1 MMFIRLLYGS
11 GLRLMECVRLR
22 VKDLDFAQLQ
32 VLVRDGKGEK
42 DRETMLPESLVSPL
56 QDHLRIVKRT
66 HEEDLAK
73 GYGAVYLPYAL
84 EHKYPQRGARVAL
97 AIRLSCQSPFGRPAQ
112 WRRPP
117 PSYPRKQSAK
127 SRARRSPGDGN
138 SQTD

>member
-42 DRETMLPESLVSPL
+42 DWVTMLPESLVSPL

-97 AIRLSCQSPFGRPAQ
+97 AIRLSCQSPFGRPTQ
-112 WRRPP
+112 RRRPP
-117 PSYPRKQSAK
+117 MTFALSRSSSAT
-127 SRARRSPGDGN
+127 RR
-138 SQTD
+138 